1 MGDSKT
7 VASARQRVHQAV
19 REDIVEVARRQ
30 LAVEGAGA
38 LSLRAVARELDMASS
53 AMYRYFKSRDELI
66 TALIVNS
73 YDALGE
79 VAERA
84 AVTPGSAVGR
94 FQEVCRAVRMWSL
107 DHPQEY
113 ALLYGSPVPDYS
125 APSFTVG
132 PASRVVLTLG
142 GLIVDGIARGEVSVT
157 ELPPLPSPLAA
168 QVKAVGQVALSG
180 APLWTV
186 ARATQAWAL
195 LFGQI
200 SFEVFGRLTDIVED
214 LDILFEFTVST
225 MAEIIGFSTA
235 R

>member
-19 REDIVEVARRQ
+19 RDDIVEVARRQ

-73 YDALGE
+73 YDAMGE

-84 AVTPGSAVGR
+84 AAAPGSALGR
-94 FQEVCRAVRMWSL
+94 FSDVCRAVRRWSL
-107 DHPQEY
+107 DHPHEY

-142 GLIVDGIARGEVSVT
+142 GLIVDGIARGEVAVT
-157 ELPPLPSPLAA
+157 DRPPLPRALSA
-168 QVKAVGQVALSG
+168 QVKAVGQVALPG
-180 APLWTV
+180 APLGTV

-195 LFGQI
+195 LFGQLN
-200 SFEVFGRLTDIVED
+200 FEVFGRLTDVVQD
-214 LDILFEFTVST
+214 LDVLFEFTVST
-225 MAEIIGFSTA
+225 MAEIVGFSTI

>member
-1 MGDSKT
+1 MADSKT

-19 REDIVEVARRQ
+19 REDIVEAARRQ
-30 LAVEGAGA
+30 LALEGAGA

-53 AMYRYFKSRDELI
+53 AMYRYFESRDELI
-66 TALIVNS
+66 TALIVSS
-73 YDALGE
+73 YDAVGE

-84 AVTPGSAVGR
+84 AATTGSTVGR
-94 FQEVCRAVRMWSL
+94 FREVCRAVRIWSL
-107 DHPQEY
+107 DHPHEY

-125 APSFTVG
+125 APSITVG

-142 GLIVDGIARGEVSVT
+142 GLIVDGITRGEVSVT
-157 ELPPLPSPLAA
+157 ELPSLPRSLAA
-168 QVKAVGQVALSG
+168 QVKAVGQVTLPG
-180 APLWTV
+180 APLWIV

-200 SFEVFGRLTDIVED
+200 SFEVFGRLTDIVHD
-214 LDILFEFTVST
+214 LDVLFDFTVST
-225 MAEIIGFSTA
+225 MEELVGFTTD

>member
-84 AVTPGSAVGR
+84 AATPGSALGR
-94 FQEVCRAVRMWSL
+94 FRDVCRTVRMWSL
-107 DHPQEY
+107 DHPHEY
-113 ALLYGSPVPDYS
+113 ALLYGSPVPGYS

-132 PASRVVLTLG
+132 PASRVVLALG
-142 GLIVDGIARGEVSVT
+142 GLIVDGIARGEVTVT
-157 ELPPLPSPLAA
+157 ELPPLPRPLPAE
-168 QVKAVGQVALSG
+168 VKSVGQVALPG

-200 SFEVFGRLTDIVED
+200 SFEVFGRLTDIVQD
-214 LDILFEFTVST
+214 LDVLFEFTIST
-225 MAEIIGFSTA
+225 MAELVGFSGS